1 MRTTNEQTKM
11 ILKISSSLNVSLDT
25 NSEFD
30 RDFANKINNA
40 IPIKATVVIIYLNL
54 IHLSHILLTQTLRPT
69 IYH

>member
-54 IHLSHILLTQTLRPT
+54 IHLSHILLTQTLRPM

>member
-1 MRTTNEQTKM
+1 MRMTNEQTKM

-54 IHLSHILLTQTLRPT
+54 IHLSHILLTQTLRPM

>member
-1 MRTTNEQTKM
+1 MRMTNEQTKM

>member
-11 ILKISSSLNVSLDT
+11 ILKISNSLNVSLDT

-54 IHLSHILLTQTLRPT
+54 IHLSHILLTQTLRPM